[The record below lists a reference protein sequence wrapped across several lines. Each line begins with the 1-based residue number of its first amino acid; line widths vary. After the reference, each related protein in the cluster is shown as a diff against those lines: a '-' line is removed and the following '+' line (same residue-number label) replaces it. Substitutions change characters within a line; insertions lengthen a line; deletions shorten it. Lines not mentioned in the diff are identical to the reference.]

1 MAQQRVLAKGEYTVG
16 WVCALPLELVAARHM
31 LDEVHAPVQE
41 QDVLDH
47 NSYVLG
53 RVWEHN
59 VVVAGLPAGIYG
71 TTPAATVAKDMLRTF
86 PSIRFGLLVGI
97 GGAAPSQSHDIRLGD
112 VVVSRPSGTNGGVIQ
127 FDRGKATQPGPFVRT
142 GSLNSPPTLLLT
154 AMTNLE
160 SKHAGV
166 DSEILQYIEE
176 MLKKFPKLKKDHTY
190 PGEAHDVLYQADYEH
205 NANSLSCDTCDSQH
219 TVAREPRGDQNPE
232 IHYGCIASSNQV
244 IKDALTRDRIR
255 DELDVLCFEMEAA
268 GLMQDFPCL
277 VIRGICDYADSHKNK
292 RWQKYAA
299 AVAAAY
305 AKEFLSMVPTS
316 RVHQERSITRLNGEC
331 TI

>member
-1 MAQQRVLAKGEYTVG
+1 MAQHRVLGKDEYTVG

-31 LDEVHAPVQE
+31 LDEVHAPVKE
-41 QDVLDH
+41 QDVSDH

-97 GGAAPSQSHDIRLGD
+97 GGAAPSPSHDIRLGD
-112 VVVSRPSGTNGGVIQ
+112 VVVGRPSGTNGGVIQ
-127 FDRGKATQPGPFVRT
+127 YDRGKVTQEGKLTRT

-154 AMTNLE
+154 TMTNLE
-160 SKHAGV
+160 SMHAGT
-166 DSEILQYIEE
+166 DSQIPHFIQE
-176 MLKKFPKLKKDHTY
+176 MLTKYPKLKKDHTH
-190 PGEAHDVLYQADYEH
+190 PGQTHDRLYQPDYGH
-205 NANSLSCDTCDSQH
+205 PTNNPTCDACESHRQ
-219 TVAREPRGDQNPE
+219 VPREPRDDTSPE
-232 IHYGCIASSNQV
+232 IHYGSIASSNQV
-244 IKDALTRDRIR
+244 MKDAVTRDQLR

-299 AVAAAY
+299 AVAAGY
-305 AKEFLSMVPTS
+305 AKEFLSIVPTA
-316 RVHQERSITRLNGEC
+316 RVQQEKLVKELTGKY
-331 TI
+331 